1 MMSLHR
7 RDLLKAGIAASVA
20 IGLPRGVSAQT
31 EFAPRLAEWRSFA
44 VTSRIEIARP
54 NGKTQ
59 VWIPL
64 PSINESD
71 WFRSLGSEWTG
82 NAASTM
88 LQEPVYGA
96 QMLQVAWA
104 DGTDS
109 CIVEVTSRIAT
120 RDRGIDLA
128 KPATPPPL
136 STTQRELYT
145 RGTDFIPVD
154 GIVKETSDKIVGEA
168 KTDVD
173 KARAIYEWV
182 VDHTFRAA
190 EVRGCGVGDIVAMLR
205 SGNLGGKCA
214 DINALYVGLARSAGL
229 PARDIYGIRVAPSR
243 FGYKSLGA
251 NSASISKAQHCRSEV
266 YLAGFGWVAVDP
278 ADVRKVVLEEPPAHL
293 SLEDA
298 KVIAARSALFGAW
311 EGNWLAYNFAHDVAL
326 PGSTGPQLAFLMY
339 PQAEIAGERLDCLN
353 ADTFKYAIAAKE
365 LTPA

>member
-1 MMSLHR
+1 MSLHR

-20 IGLPRGVSAQT
+20 IGLARAASAQT
-31 EFAPRLAEWRSFA
+31 EFAPRPGEWRSFA

-59 VWIPL
+59 VWVPL
-64 PSINESD
+64 PSINELD
-71 WFRSLGSEWTG
+71 WFRSLGNEWTG
-82 NAASTM
+82 NGASTV
-88 LQEPVYGA
+88 LQEPTYGA
-96 QMLQVAWA
+96 QMLQVTWV
-104 DGTDS
+104 DRTDS

-120 RDRGIDLA
+120 RDRAVA
-128 KPATPPPL
+128 KPGTPSPL
-136 STTQRELYT
+136 STAQRELYT

-154 GIVKETSDKIVGEA
+154 GIVKETSDKIVGSA

-214 DINALYVGLARSAGL
+214 DINALYVGLARAAGL
-229 PARDIYGIRVAPSR
+229 PARDIYGVRVAPSR
-243 FGYKSLGA
+243 FGYTSLGA

-266 YLAGFGWVAVDP
+266 YLAGFGWIAVDP
-278 ADVRKVVLEEPPAHL
+278 ADVRKVVLEEPPAHR
-293 SLEDA
+293 SLDDA
-298 KVIAARSALFGAW
+298 KVVAARSALFGAW

>member
-1 MMSLHR
+1 MSLHR
-7 RDLLKAGIAASVA
+7 RDLLKAGIVASVA
-20 IGLPRGVSAQT
+20 IGAPGGASAQT
-31 EFAPRLAEWRSFA
+31 VFAPRPGEWRSFA

-54 NGKTQ
+54 NGRTQ
-59 VWIPL
+59 AWVPL

-82 NAASTM
+82 NGASTV
-88 LQEPVYGA
+88 LQEPTYGA

-120 RDRGIDLA
+120 RDRAVDLA
-128 KPATPPPL
+128 KPGTPSPL
-136 STTQRELYT
+136 STAQRELYT

-154 GIVKETSDKIVGEA
+154 GIVKETSDKIVGSA

-214 DINALYVGLARSAGL
+214 DINALYVGLARAAGL
-229 PARDIYGIRVAPSR
+229 PARDIYGVRVAPSR
-243 FGYKSLGA
+243 FGYTSLGA

-266 YLAGFGWVAVDP
+266 YLAGFGWIAVDP
-278 ADVRKVVLEEPPAHL
+278 ADVRKVVLEEPPAHR
-293 SLEDA
+293 SLDDA
-298 KVIAARSALFGAW
+298 KVVAARSALFGAW